1 MTVLQGAMGDKKKV
15 AVPDSCVPGVPRQPP
30 TADRV
35 KRVARP
41 RSSGARK
48 EAGQVCVGLSLPQPS
63 APASGTRRAREAPLP
78 SVAFL
83 GQTLNRSLCSDF
95 CPLLGSHP
103 SNILRRE
110 SAGEESKEPT

>member
-83 GQTLNRSLCSDF
+83 GQTLNRSLCRDF